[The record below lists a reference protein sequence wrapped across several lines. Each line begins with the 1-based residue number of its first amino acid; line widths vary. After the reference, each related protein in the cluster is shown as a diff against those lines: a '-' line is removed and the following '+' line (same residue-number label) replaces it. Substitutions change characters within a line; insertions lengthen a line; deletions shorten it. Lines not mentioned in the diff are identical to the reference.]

1 MFEKLPFGGQLALM
15 AVLAIVLVG
24 LAYFV
29 WPNIS
34 QTREDIAAAR
44 DTLEQKQTEVR
55 RGQAAERRLPEL
67 EREIV
72 NLQRQ
77 LTDIA
82 QILPR
87 DTETGDLLRWIKN
100 NSDESNLDLKSFSPG
115 GLRPVEFYKEFPIE
129 MQVTGKYHDLG
140 LFLDRVANYTRI
152 INVDKLTMSA
162 NTSEAGKTISAEFT
176 ATTFVYNESPT
187 ASAEEGVQ

>member
-34 QTREDIAAAR
+34 QTREDIASAR
-44 DTLEQKQTEVR
+44 ETLEQKQTEVR

-72 NLQRQ
+72 NLERQ

-162 NTSEAGKTISAEFT
+162 NTGEAGKTISAEFT
-176 ATTFVYNESPT
+176 ATTFVYDESPA
-187 ASAEEGVQ
+187 ASSEEGVQ